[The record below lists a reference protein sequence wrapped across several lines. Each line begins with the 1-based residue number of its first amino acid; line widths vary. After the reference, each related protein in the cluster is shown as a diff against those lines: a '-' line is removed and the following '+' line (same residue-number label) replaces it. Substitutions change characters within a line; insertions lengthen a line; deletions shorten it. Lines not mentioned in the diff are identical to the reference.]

1 MTNLQ
6 HITAQVQHNC
16 TISDSRYA
24 GLYSVCGLALRLRD
38 QYKWEKGLDPWVE
51 KEPSEVLDWIGRKE
65 EAWEVLSDRPF
76 NNLLVFG
83 NTYDPFDTRA
93 LNRVLHR
100 HGIYYG
106 AGFGPR
112 LKPTFFLSD
121 IENETRING
130 FSVITLGQERARD
143 LFAAPALTQNG
154 SIIIRKKTAQAI
166 LWDQIAYVKKSGRQ
180 ALQYALKH
188 YGLDKNDQAA
198 LQPNLP
204 KLTQEMMGTYLY
216 HETGEISEKVFDREV
231 WREIIGTYPQSPTEL
246 FARAIK
252 DLLADTG
259 EKGTLNYI
267 VSNKKSAALGFYI
280 AFQAGVSTVLFPE
293 VVSAFNAFLEEENWD
308 VIDEATVAGYEKAC
322 RLAVQI
328 TELFKKG
335 KEKSDFEWAEK
346 EIENKLIKP
355 LGL

>member
-1 MTNLQ
+1 MNQ
-6 HITAQVQHNC
+6 FRHITAQVQHNC

-24 GLYSVCGLALRLRD
+24 GSYSVCGLALRLRD

-51 KEPSEVLDWIGRKE
+51 KEPAEVLDWIGRKE
-65 EAWEVLSDRPF
+65 EAWEGLFDRPF
-76 NNLLVFG
+76 KNLLVFG

-121 IENETRING
+121 IEKETRVNG
-130 FSVITLGQERARD
+130 FSVIILGQERARD
-143 LFAAPALTQNG
+143 LFAAPALTQNR

-166 LWDQIAYVKKSGRQ
+166 FWDQIAYVKKSGRQ
-180 ALQYALKH
+180 ALQYALKQ
-188 YGLDKNDQAA
+188 YGLDRNDQAA
-198 LQPNLP
+198 LQANLP
-204 KLTQEMMGTYLY
+204 ELTQEMMGAYLY
-216 HETGEISEKVFDREV
+216 HEIGELSEKVFDREL
-231 WREIIGTYPQSPTEL
+231 WREIIGTYPQSPAGL

-259 EKGTLNYI
+259 EKGTLKYI
-267 VSNKKSAALGFYI
+267 VSNKKPAALGFYV
-280 AFQAGVSTVLFPE
+280 AFQDGVSTVLFPE
-293 VVSAFNAFLEEENWD
+293 IVSAFDAFLEEENWD
-308 VIDEATVAGYEKAC
+308 VIDKAALAGYEKAC

-335 KEKSDFEWAEK
+335 KETSDFEWAEK
-346 EIENKLIKP
+346 EITHKLIRP
-355 LGL
+355 IGL

>member
-1 MTNLQ
+1 MTNFQ

-38 QYKWEKGLDPWVE
+38 LYKWEKGLDPWVE
-51 KEPSEVLDWIGRKE
+51 KEPTEVLDWIGRKE
-65 EAWEVLSDRPF
+65 EAWEALSDRPF
-76 NNLLVFG
+76 ENLLVFG

-121 IENETRING
+121 IDKETRING
-130 FSVITLGQERARD
+130 FPVTILGQERARD
-143 LFAAPALTQNG
+143 LFAVPALTQD
-154 SIIIRKKTAQAI
+154 SSVIIRKKTAQAI
-166 LWDQIAYVKKSGRQ
+166 FWDQIVYVKKSGHR
-180 ALQYALKH
+180 ALQYALKQ

-198 LQPNLP
+198 LQSNLSE
-204 KLTQEMMGTYLY
+204 LTQEMMGVYLY
-216 HETGEISEKVFDREV
+216 HEIGELSENVFDREV
-231 WREIIGTYPQSPTEL
+231 WREIIGTYPQSSVEL
-246 FARAIK
+246 FARAVK

-259 EKGTLNYI
+259 EKGTLKYI

-280 AFQAGVSTVLFPE
+280 AFQDGVSKVLFPE
-293 VVSAFNAFLEEENWD
+293 VVSAFDAFLSKEIWD
-308 VIDEATVAGYEKAC
+308 VIDDAAVAGYEKAC
-322 RLAVQI
+322 RLAVQM
-328 TELFKKG
+328 TAFFKKG

-346 EIENKLIKP
+346 EIANKLMKP